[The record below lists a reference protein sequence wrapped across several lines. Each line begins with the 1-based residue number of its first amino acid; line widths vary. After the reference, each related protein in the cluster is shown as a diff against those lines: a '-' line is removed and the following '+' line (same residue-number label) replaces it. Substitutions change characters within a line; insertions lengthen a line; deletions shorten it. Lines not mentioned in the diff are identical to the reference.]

1 MKLPAVLLKTALACA
16 TLAFAAAAPAQIATT
31 KGPVRLI
38 VGYPAGGSADVQ
50 ARTLADKLA
59 ADLGTTVVVDNR
71 TGAGGQIAA
80 DYVRAAPPDGLTVLL
95 ANMHMMVM
103 LPLTS
108 KSVRYDPVKDFQAV
122 GRIATFYEGIAVPTA
137 LPAQNVQQWLE
148 LARTDASKATYGV
161 PAPGSVAQFMGFRLG
176 SEAKA
181 SLVAAPYRGAAPLV
195 QDLLGNQIAA
205 GITPIADLV
214 AHQQSGKLKVLA
226 VNGSK
231 RAALLPD
238 VPTLKELGQPHFDNL
253 EWTGLFVPA
262 GTPRPIVEQLHAA
275 LGKAL
280 ANKEVQERLQKLSS
294 DASPSTP
301 EELVRLIADDLKRWG
316 PVVKA
321 SGFTS
326 E

>member
-1 MKLPAVLLKTALACA
+1 MKLPFTLKVTLACTA
-16 TLAFAAAAPAQIATT
+16 LAFAAAATAQINTAH
-31 KGPVRLI
+31 GPLKLI

-59 ADLGTTVVVDNR
+59 AELGTVVVVDNR
-71 TGAGGQIAA
+71 TGAGGAIAA
-80 DYVRAAPPDGLTVLL
+80 DYVRTAPADGLTVLL

-103 LPLTS
+103 LPLTT
-108 KSVRYDPVKDFQAV
+108 KSVRYDPVKDFKPI
-122 GRIATFYEGIAVPTA
+122 GRIVSFYEGIAVPA
-137 LPAQNVQQWLE
+137 ELQAKDVKQWLDI
-148 LARTDASKATYGV
+148 ATKDPKKANYGV
-161 PAPGSVAQFMGFRLG
+161 PAPGSVSQFMGYRLG
-176 SEAKA
+176 SDAKA
-181 SLVAAPYRGAAPLV
+181 GLVAAPYRGAAPLV
-195 QDLLGNQIAA
+195 QDLLGNQISA
-205 GITPIADLV
+205 GIMPIADLV

-226 VNGSK
+226 VNGTR

-262 GTPRPIVEQLHAA
+262 GTPRPIVDQLNTA

-280 ANKEVQERLQKLSS
+280 ANKDVQERLLKLSS
-294 DASPSTP
+294 DPNPSTP
-301 EELVRLIADDLKRWG
+301 EELSALIADDIKRWG

>member
-1 MKLPAVLLKTALACA
+1 MKLSFTLKATLAGTALAFA
-16 TLAFAAAAPAQIATT
+16 TAAVAQINTAH
-31 KGPVRLI
+31 GPLKLI

-59 ADLGTTVVVDNR
+59 AEIGTTVVVDNR
-71 TGAGGQIAA
+71 TGAGGAIAA
-80 DYVRAAPPDGLTVLL
+80 DYVRTAPADGLTVLL

-103 LPLTS
+103 LPLTT
-108 KSVRYDPVKDFQAV
+108 KSVRYDPVKDFKPV
-122 GRIATFYEGIAVPTA
+122 GRIVSFYEGIAVPA
-137 LPAQNVQQWLE
+137 ELQARDVKQWLDI
-148 LARTDASKATYGV
+148 AAKDPKKANYGV
-161 PAPGSVAQFMGFRLG
+161 PAPGSVAQFIGYRLG
-176 SEAKA
+176 SDAKA
-181 SLVAAPYRGAAPLV
+181 GLVAAPYRGAAPLV
-195 QDLLGNQIAA
+195 QDLLGNQISA
-205 GITPIADLV
+205 GIVPIADLV

-226 VNGSK
+226 VNGAK

-262 GTPRPIVEQLHAA
+262 GTPRPIVDQLHAA

-280 ANKEVQERLQKLSS
+280 ANKDVQERLLKLSS
-294 DASPSTP
+294 DPNPSTP
-301 EELVRLIADDLKRWG
+301 EELSALIADDIKRWG

>member
-1 MKLPAVLLKTALACA
+1 MIHRLLQTALACA
-16 TLAFAAAAPAQIATT
+16 TLVFVAAAPAQIATN
-31 KGPVRLI
+31 KGPVKLI

-50 ARTLADKLA
+50 ARTLSDKLA
-59 ADLGTTVVVDNR
+59 AELGTTVVVDNR

-80 DYVRAAPPDGLTVLL
+80 DYVRNAAPDGLTLLL
-95 ANMHMMVM
+95 ANMHIMVM

-122 GRIATFYEGIAVPTA
+122 GRIATFYEGIAVPAA
-137 LPAQNVQQWLE
+137 LPARDVKQWLDI
-148 LARTDASKATYGV
+148 ARADPQKASYGV
-161 PAPGSVAQFMGFRLG
+161 PAPGSVAQFMGYRLG
-176 SEAKA
+176 TEAKTN
-181 SLVAAPYRGAAPLV
+181 LVAAPYRGAAPLV
-195 QDLLGNQIAA
+195 QDLLGDQIAA
-205 GITPIADLV
+205 GILPIADLV

-226 VNGSK
+226 VNGAK
-231 RAALLPD
+231 RAALLPE

-262 GTPRPIVEQLHAA
+262 GTPKPIVDQLHAA

-280 ANKEVQERLQKLSS
+280 ADKEVQERLRKLSS
-294 DASPSTP
+294 DPHPSSG
-301 EELVRLIADDLKRWG
+301 EELGKLIEDDLKRWG

>member
-1 MKLPAVLLKTALACA
+1 MKLHAVLLKTALGCA
-16 TLAFAAAAPAQIATT
+16 TFAFAAAAPAQIATT
-31 KGPVRLI
+31 KGPLKLI

-59 ADLGTTVVVDNR
+59 AELGTTVVIDNR

-108 KSVRYDPVKDFQAV
+108 KSVRYDPVKDFHAV
-122 GRIATFYEGIAVPTA
+122 GRIASFYEGIAVPTA
-137 LPAQNVQQWLE
+137 LPVQNVQQWLE
-148 LARTDASKATYGV
+148 LARTDTSKASYGV

-176 SEAKA
+176 NEAKA

-205 GITPIADLV
+205 GIMPIADLV

-226 VNGSK
+226 VNGAR
-231 RAALLPD
+231 RASLLPD

-262 GTPRPIVEQLHAA
+262 GTPRPIVDQLHAA

-294 DASPSTP
+294 DPSPSTP
-301 EELVRLIADDLKRWG
+301 EELTRLIADDLKRWG

-321 SGFTS
+321 SGFSS

>member
-1 MKLPAVLLKTALACA
+1 MKLPTLLKAALVSAS
-16 TLAFAAAAPAQIATT
+16 LAMAGAAQAQLDTH
-31 KGPVRLI
+31 KGPLRLI

-50 ARTLADKLA
+50 ARTLSDKLA
-59 ADLGTTVVVDNR
+59 AELGVNVIVENR

-80 DYVRAAPPDGLTVLL
+80 DYVRAANADGLTVLL
-95 ANMHMMVM
+95 ANTHMMVM

-108 KSVRYDPVKDFQAV
+108 KTVRYDPVKDFKAV
-122 GRIATFYEGIAVPTA
+122 GRIATFYEGIAVLSE
-137 LPAQNVQQWLE
+137 LPVKTVPQWLE
-148 LARTDASKATYGV
+148 LARKDPSKSSYGV
-161 PAPGSVAQFMGFRLG
+161 PAPGSVSQFMGYKLG
-176 SEAKA
+176 TDAKA
-181 SLVAAPYRGAAPLV
+181 QLVAAPYRGAAPMV
-195 QDLLGNQIAA
+195 QDLLGNQITA
-205 GITPIADLV
+205 GILPIADL
-214 AHQQSGKLKVLA
+214 AAYQQSGKLRVLA
-226 VNGSK
+226 VNGAQ

-262 GTPRPIVEQLHAA
+262 GASAPVIAQLHAA

-280 ANKEVQERLQKLSS
+280 ANKDVLERLAKLNS
-294 DASPSTP
+294 DANPSTP
-301 EELVRLIADDLKRWG
+301 EALTALIADDLQRWG

>member
-1 MKLPAVLLKTALACA
+1 MKLPALLKTALACA
-16 TLAFAAAAPAQIATT
+16 GLAFAAAAPAQIATN
-31 KGPVRLI
+31 KGPLKLI

-50 ARTLADKLA
+50 ARTLSDKLA
-59 ADLGTTVVVDNR
+59 AELGTTVVVDNR

-80 DYVRAAPPDGLTVLL
+80 DYVRNAAPDGLTVLL

-108 KSVRYDPVKDFQAV
+108 KSVRYDPVKDFKAV
-122 GRIATFYEGIAVPTA
+122 GRISSFYEGIAVPAA
-137 LPAQNVQQWLE
+137 LPARDVKQWLE
-148 LARTDASKATYGV
+148 IARTDPQKASYGV
-161 PAPGSVAQFMGFRLG
+161 PAPGSVAQFIGYRLG
-176 SEAKA
+176 TEAGAK
-181 SLVAAPYRGAAPLV
+181 LVAAPYRGAAPLV
-195 QDLLGNQIAA
+195 QDLLGDQIAA

-214 AHQQSGKLKVLA
+214 AYQQSGKLKVLA
-226 VNGSK
+226 VNGAK
-231 RAALLPD
+231 RSALLPD

-262 GTPRPIVEQLHAA
+262 ATPQPVVDQLNRA

-280 ANKEVQERLQKLSS
+280 AGQDVQERFGKLGFE
-294 DASPSTP
+294 AHPSTP
-301 EELVRLIADDLKRWG
+301 QALMRLIEDDLKAWG

>member
-1 MKLPAVLLKTALACA
+1 MIHRLLQTALACA
-16 TLAFAAAAPAQIATT
+16 TFVFAAAAPAQIATN
-31 KGPVRLI
+31 KGPVKLI

-50 ARTLADKLA
+50 ARTLSDKLA
-59 ADLGTTVVVDNR
+59 AELGTTVVVDNR

-80 DYVRAAPPDGLTVLL
+80 DYVRNATPDGLTVLL

-108 KSVRYDPVKDFQAV
+108 KSVRYDPVRDFKAV
-122 GRIATFYEGIAVPTA
+122 GRIASFYEGIAVPAA
-137 LPAQNVQQWLE
+137 LPAKDVKQWLDI
-148 LARTDASKATYGV
+148 ARADPQKASYGV
-161 PAPGSVAQFMGFRLG
+161 PAPGSVAQFMGYRLG
-176 SEAKA
+176 TEVNTK
-181 SLVAAPYRGAAPLV
+181 LVAAPYRGAAPLV
-195 QDLLGNQIAA
+195 QDLLGDQISA
-205 GITPIADLV
+205 GILPIADLV

-226 VNGSK
+226 VNGAK

-262 GTPRPIVEQLHAA
+262 GTPRPIVDQLHAA

-280 ANKEVQERLQKLSS
+280 ANKEVQERLLKLSS
-294 DASPSTP
+294 DPHPSSGD
-301 EELVRLIADDLKRWG
+301 ELGKLIEDDLKRWG
-316 PVVKA
+316 PVIKA
-321 SGFTS
+321 SGFTA

>member
-1 MKLPAVLLKTALACA
+1 MKLPVFLNSALACA
-16 TLAFAAAAPAQIATT
+16 ALLTFAATANAQIATT
-31 KGPVRLI
+31 KGPLRLI

-50 ARTLADKLA
+50 ARTLSDKLA
-59 ADLGTTVVVDNR
+59 AELGTAVVVENR

-80 DYVRAAPPDGLTVLL
+80 DYVRAAQPDGLTVLL

-108 KSVRYDPVKDFQAV
+108 KSVRYDPVKDFKAV
-122 GRIATFYEGIAVPTA
+122 GRIASFYEGIAVPAA
-137 LPAQNVQQWLE
+137 LPAANVRQWLDI
-148 LARTDASKATYGV
+148 ARADPQKASYGV
-161 PAPGSVAQFMGFRLG
+161 PAPGSVSQFMGFRLG
-176 SEAKA
+176 ADAKA
-181 SLVAAPYRGAAPLV
+181 ELVAAPYRGAAPLV
-195 QDLLGNQIAA
+195 QDLLGNQLAA
-205 GITPIADLV
+205 GIMPIADLIPY
-214 AHQQSGKLKVLA
+214 QQSGKLKVLA
-226 VNGSK
+226 VNGAK
-231 RAALLPD
+231 RAPLLPD

-262 GTPRPIVEQLHAA
+262 ATPPAIVMQLHAA

-280 ANKEVQERLQKLSS
+280 AHKDVQERLAKLNS

-301 EELVRLIADDLKRWG
+301 EELAALIADDLRRWG

-321 SGFTS
+321 SGFST

>member
-1 MKLPAVLLKTALACA
+1 MKLSFTLKATLASA
-16 TLAFAAAAPAQIATT
+16 ALAFAAAAGAQINTAH
-31 KGPVRLI
+31 GPLKLI

-59 ADLGTTVVVDNR
+59 AELGTTVVVDNR
-71 TGAGGQIAA
+71 TGAGGAIAA
-80 DYVRAAPPDGLTVLL
+80 DYVRTAPADGLTVLL

-103 LPLTS
+103 LPLTT
-108 KSVRYDPVKDFQAV
+108 KSVRYDPIKDFKPV
-122 GRIATFYEGIAVPTA
+122 GRIVSFYEGIAVPA
-137 LPAQNVQQWLE
+137 ELQARDVKQWLDI
-148 LARTDASKATYGV
+148 AAKDPKKANYGV
-161 PAPGSVAQFMGFRLG
+161 PAPGSVAQFIGYRLG
-176 SEAKA
+176 SDAKA
-181 SLVAAPYRGAAPLV
+181 GLVAAPYRGAAPLV
-195 QDLLGNQIAA
+195 QDLLGNQISA
-205 GITPIADLV
+205 GIVPIADLV

-226 VNGSK
+226 VNGAK

-262 GTPRPIVEQLHAA
+262 GTPRPIVDQLHAA

-280 ANKEVQERLQKLSS
+280 ANKDVQERLLKLSS
-294 DASPSTP
+294 DPNPSTP
-301 EELVRLIADDLKRWG
+301 EELSALIADDIKRWG

>member
-1 MKLPAVLLKTALACA
+1 MTLTALPRFTLACA
-16 TLAFAAAAPAQIATT
+16 SLAFACAAFAQVPAG
-31 KGPVRLI
+31 KGPLRLI

-50 ARTLADKLA
+50 ARTLADKLSA
-59 ADLGTTVVVDNR
+59 ELGAPVVVENR
-71 TGAGGQIAA
+71 SGAGGQIAA
-80 DYVRAAPPDGLTVLL
+80 DYVRAAQPDGLTVLL

-108 KSVRYDPVKDFQAV
+108 KSVHYDPVKDFRAV
-122 GRIATFYEGIAVPTA
+122 GRIASFYEGIAVPAT
-137 LPAQNVQQWLE
+137 LPASNVREWLA
-148 LARTDASKATYGV
+148 LAGSDRSRASYGV
-161 PAPGSVAQFMGFRLG
+161 PAAGSVSQFMGFRLG
-176 SEAKA
+176 SDARVE
-181 SLVAAPYRGAAPLV
+181 LTPVPYRGAAPLV
-195 QDLLGNQIAA
+195 QDLLGNQVAA

-214 AHQQSGKLKVLA
+214 PYQQSGKLKVLA
-226 VNGSK
+226 VNGV
-231 RAALLPD
+231 RRTALLPD

-262 GTPRPIVEQLHAA
+262 GTPRATVVQLHAA

-280 ANKEVQERLQKLSS
+280 ALPEVQERLAKLGS

-301 EELVRLIADDLKRWG
+301 EELSALIADDLKRWG

-321 SGFTS
+321 SGFTT

>member
-1 MKLPAVLLKTALACA
+1 MTLPAFLRLGLACA
-16 TLAFAAAAPAQIATT
+16 GLAFACAAPAQVPTG
-31 KGPVRLI
+31 KGPLRLV

-59 ADLGTTVVVDNR
+59 ADLGVAVVVENR

-80 DYVRAAPPDGLTVLL
+80 DYVRGTPPDGLTVLL

-108 KSVRYDPVKDFQAV
+108 RSVRYDPVKDFAAV
-122 GRIATFYEGIAVPTA
+122 GRIATFYEGLAVPAA
-137 LPAQNVQQWLE
+137 LPAKDVREWLA
-148 LARTDASKATYGV
+148 LARTDASRGSYGV
-161 PAPGSVAQFMGFRLG
+161 PAPGSVSQFIGFRLG
-176 SEAKA
+176 SEAGVKLTA
-181 SLVAAPYRGAAPLV
+181 VPYRGAAPLV
-195 QDLLGNQIAA
+195 QDLLGNQVAA

-214 AHQQSGKLKVLA
+214 QYQQAGKIRVLA
-226 VNGSK
+226 VNGAQ
-231 RAALLPD
+231 RAAQLPD

-262 GTPRPIVEQLHAA
+262 ATPAATVAQLHAA

-280 ANKEVQERLQKLSS
+280 AQPDVKERLAKLSS
-294 DASPSTP
+294 DANPSTP
-301 EELVRLIADDLKRWG
+301 EALTRLIAEDLQRWG
-316 PVVKA
+316 PVIKA
-321 SGFTS
+321 SGFST

>member
-1 MKLPAVLLKTALACA
+1 MKLHAALLKTALACA
-16 TLAFAAAAPAQIATT
+16 TFAFAAAAPAQIATT
-31 KGPVRLI
+31 KGPLKLI

-59 ADLGTTVVVDNR
+59 AELGTTVVIDNR

-108 KSVRYDPVKDFQAV
+108 KSVRYDPVKDFHAV
-122 GRIATFYEGIAVPTA
+122 GRIASFYEGIAVPTA
-137 LPAQNVQQWLE
+137 LQVQNVQQWLE
-148 LARTDASKATYGV
+148 LARTDASKASYGV

-205 GITPIADLV
+205 GIMPIADLV

-226 VNGSK
+226 VNGAR
-231 RAALLPD
+231 RASLLPD

-262 GTPRPIVEQLHAA
+262 GTPRPIVDQLHAA

-280 ANKEVQERLQKLSS
+280 ANKEVQERLHKLSS
-294 DASPSTP
+294 DPSPSTP
-301 EELVRLIADDLKRWG
+301 EELTKLIADDLKRWA

-321 SGFTS
+321 SGFSS

>member
-1 MKLPAVLLKTALACA
+1 MTLTFTLKATLACTALA
-16 TLAFAAAAPAQIATT
+16 FAVAAGAQINTAH
-31 KGPVRLI
+31 GPLKLI

-59 ADLGTTVVVDNR
+59 AELGTTVVVDNR
-71 TGAGGQIAA
+71 TGAGGAIAA
-80 DYVRAAPPDGLTVLL
+80 DYVRTAPADGLTVLL

-103 LPLTS
+103 LPLTT
-108 KSVRYDPVKDFQAV
+108 KSVRYDPVKDFKPV
-122 GRIATFYEGIAVPTA
+122 GRIASFYEGIAVPSELQA
-137 LPAQNVQQWLE
+137 RDVKQWLDM
-148 LARTDASKATYGV
+148 AAKDPKKANYGV
-161 PAPGSVAQFMGFRLG
+161 PAPGSVAQFMGYRLG
-176 SEAKA
+176 SDAKA
-181 SLVAAPYRGAAPLV
+181 GLVAAPYRGAAPLV
-195 QDLLGNQIAA
+195 QDLLGNQISA
-205 GITPIADLV
+205 GILPIADLV

-226 VNGSK
+226 VNGAK

-280 ANKEVQERLQKLSS
+280 ASKDVQERLLKLSS
-294 DASPSTP
+294 DPNPSTP
-301 EELVRLIADDLKRWG
+301 EELSALIADDLKRWG

>member
-1 MKLPAVLLKTALACA
+1 MKLPGLFRFTLAC
-16 TLAFAAAAPAQIATT
+16 TGLAFACAAPAQLPTN
-31 KGPVRLI
+31 KGALRLI

-50 ARTLADKLA
+50 ARILADRLA
-59 ADLGTTVVVDNR
+59 AELGTPVVVENR

-80 DYVRAAPPDGLTVLL
+80 DYVKAATPDGLTVLL
-95 ANMHMMVM
+95 ANMHIMVM

-108 KSVRYDPVKDFQAV
+108 KSVRYDPVKDFLAV
-122 GRIATFYEGIAVPTA
+122 GRIATFYEGLAVPA
-137 LPAQNVQQWLE
+137 SMPVRDVREWLT
-148 LARTDASKATYGV
+148 LAGSDKLKASYGV
-161 PAPGSVAQFMGFRLG
+161 PAAGSVAQFIGYRLG
-176 SEAKA
+176 SEAKVELT
-181 SLVAAPYRGAAPLV
+181 SVPYRGAAPLV
-195 QDLLGNQIAA
+195 QDLLGSQVAA

-214 AHQQSGKLKVLA
+214 QYQQAGKLKVLA

-262 GTPRPIVEQLHAA
+262 GTPRATVAQLHAA
-275 LGKAL
+275 LGVAL
-280 ANKEVQERLQKLSS
+280 AQPDVQQRLAKLSS

-301 EELVRLIADDLKRWG
+301 EELSALIAEDLKRWG

-321 SGFTS
+321 SGFTT

>member
-1 MKLPAVLLKTALACA
+1 MIHRLLQTALACA
-16 TLAFAAAAPAQIATT
+16 SLAFAAAAPAQIATH
-31 KGPVRLI
+31 KGPVKLI

-50 ARTLADKLA
+50 ARTLSDKLA
-59 ADLGTTVVVDNR
+59 AELGTTVVVDNR

-80 DYVRAAPPDGLTVLL
+80 DYVRNAAPDGLTVLL

-108 KSVRYDPVKDFQAV
+108 KSVRYDPVKDFKAV
-122 GRIATFYEGIAVPTA
+122 GRVASFYEGIAVPAA
-137 LPAQNVQQWLE
+137 LPAKDVKQWLDI
-148 LARTDASKATYGV
+148 ARADPQKASYGV
-161 PAPGSVAQFMGFRLG
+161 PAPGSVAQFMGYRLG
-176 SEAKA
+176 AEAKVN
-181 SLVAAPYRGAAPLV
+181 LVAAPYRGAAPLV
-195 QDLLGNQIAA
+195 QDLLGDQIAA

-226 VNGSK
+226 VNGAR

-262 GTPRPIVEQLHAA
+262 GTPKPIVDQLHAA

-280 ANKEVQERLQKLSS
+280 ANSEVKERLLKLSS
-294 DASPSTP
+294 DPHPSSG
-301 EELVRLIADDLKRWG
+301 EELSRLIEDDLKRWG

>member
-1 MKLPAVLLKTALACA
+1 MKLPFTLKVTLACTA
-16 TLAFAAAAPAQIATT
+16 LAFAAMATAQINTAH
-31 KGPVRLI
+31 GPLKLI

-59 ADLGTTVVVDNR
+59 AELGTVVVVDNR
-71 TGAGGQIAA
+71 TGAGGAIAA
-80 DYVRAAPPDGLTVLL
+80 DYVRTAPADGLTVLL

-103 LPLTS
+103 LPLTT
-108 KSVRYDPVKDFQAV
+108 KSVRYDPIKDFKPV
-122 GRIATFYEGIAVPTA
+122 GRIVSFYEGIAVPA
-137 LPAQNVQQWLE
+137 ELQARDVKQWLDI
-148 LARTDASKATYGV
+148 AAKDPKKANYGV
-161 PAPGSVAQFMGFRLG
+161 PAPGSVAQFIGYRLG
-176 SEAKA
+176 SDAKA
-181 SLVAAPYRGAAPLV
+181 GLVAAPYRGAAPLV
-195 QDLLGNQIAA
+195 QDLLGNQISA
-205 GITPIADLV
+205 GIVPIADLV

-226 VNGSK
+226 VNGAK

-262 GTPRPIVEQLHAA
+262 GTPRPIVDQLHAA

-280 ANKEVQERLQKLSS
+280 ANKDVQERLLKLSS
-294 DASPSTP
+294 DPNPSTP
-301 EELVRLIADDLKRWG
+301 EELSALIADDIKRWG

>member
-1 MKLPAVLLKTALACA
+1 MKLPALLNTAIASA
-16 TLAFAAAAPAQIATT
+16 SLAFAAAAPAQIATH
-31 KGPVRLI
+31 KGPLKLI

-50 ARTLADKLA
+50 ARTLSDKLA
-59 ADLGTTVVVDNR
+59 AELGTTVVVDNR

-80 DYVRAAPPDGLTVLL
+80 DYVRAAAPDGLTVLL

-108 KSVRYDPVKDFQAV
+108 KSVRYDPVKDFKAV
-122 GRIATFYEGIAVPTA
+122 GRIASFYEGIAVPA
-137 LPAQNVQQWLE
+137 SLPAKDVKQWLE
-148 LARTDASKATYGV
+148 IARSDPQKASYGV

-176 SEAKA
+176 ADAGVK
-181 SLVAAPYRGAAPLV
+181 LVAAPYRGAAPLV
-195 QDLLGNQIAA
+195 QDLLGDQIAA

-226 VNGSK
+226 VNGAK

-262 GTPRPIVEQLHAA
+262 GTPQPIVEQLHAA

-280 ANKEVQERLQKLSS
+280 ASKDVQERLLKLSS
-294 DASPSTP
+294 DPHPSSPQALTKLI
-301 EELVRLIADDLKRWG
+301 EDELQRWG

-321 SGFTS
+321 SGFSS

>member
-1 MKLPAVLLKTALACA
+1 MIHRLLQTALACA
-16 TLAFAAAAPAQIATT
+16 TLVFVAAAPAQIATN
-31 KGPVRLI
+31 KGPVKLI

-50 ARTLADKLA
+50 ARTLSDKLA
-59 ADLGTTVVVDNR
+59 AELGPTVVVDNR

-80 DYVRAAPPDGLTVLL
+80 DYVRNAAPDGLTLLL

-108 KSVRYDPVKDFQAV
+108 KSVRYDPVKDFKAV
-122 GRIATFYEGIAVPTA
+122 GRIASFYEGIAVPAA
-137 LPAQNVQQWLE
+137 LPARDVKQWLDI
-148 LARTDASKATYGV
+148 ARADPQKASYGV
-161 PAPGSVAQFMGFRLG
+161 PAPGSVAQFMGYRLG
-176 SEAKA
+176 TEAKTN
-181 SLVAAPYRGAAPLV
+181 LVAAPYRGAAPLV
-195 QDLLGNQIAA
+195 QDLLGDQIAA
-205 GITPIADLV
+205 GILPIADLV

-226 VNGSK
+226 VNGAK
-231 RAALLPD
+231 RAALLPE

-262 GTPRPIVEQLHAA
+262 GTPKPIVDQLHAA

-280 ANKEVQERLQKLSS
+280 ADKEVQERLRKLSS
-294 DASPSTP
+294 DPHPSSG
-301 EELVRLIADDLKRWG
+301 EELGKLIEDDLKRWG

>member
-1 MKLPAVLLKTALACA
+1 MTLTFTLKATLACTALA
-16 TLAFAAAAPAQIATT
+16 FAVAAGAQINTAH
-31 KGPVRLI
+31 GPLKLI

-59 ADLGTTVVVDNR
+59 AELGTTVVVDNR
-71 TGAGGQIAA
+71 TGAGGAIAA
-80 DYVRAAPPDGLTVLL
+80 DYVRTAPADGLTVLL

-103 LPLTS
+103 LPLTT
-108 KSVRYDPVKDFQAV
+108 KSVRYDPVKDFKPV
-122 GRIATFYEGIAVPTA
+122 GRIASFYEGIAVPSELQA
-137 LPAQNVQQWLE
+137 RDVKQWLDM
-148 LARTDASKATYGV
+148 AAKDPRKANYGV
-161 PAPGSVAQFMGFRLG
+161 PAPGSVAQFMGYRLG
-176 SEAKA
+176 SDAKA
-181 SLVAAPYRGAAPLV
+181 GLVAAPYRGAAPLV
-195 QDLLGNQIAA
+195 QDLLGNQISA
-205 GITPIADLV
+205 GILPIADLV

-226 VNGSK
+226 VNGAK

-262 GTPRPIVEQLHAA
+262 GTPRPIVEQLHGA

-280 ANKEVQERLQKLSS
+280 ASKDVQERLLKLSS
-294 DASPSTP
+294 DPNPSTP
-301 EELVRLIADDLKRWG
+301 EELSALIAEDLKRWG

>member
-1 MKLPAVLLKTALACA
+1 MTLPAFLRLGLACA
-16 TLAFAAAAPAQIATT
+16 GLAFACAAPAQVPTG
-31 KGPVRLI
+31 KGPLRLV

-59 ADLGTTVVVDNR
+59 ADLGVTVVVENR

-80 DYVRAAPPDGLTVLL
+80 DYVRGTAPDGLTVLL

-108 KSVRYDPVKDFQAV
+108 RSVRYDPVKDFAAV
-122 GRIATFYEGIAVPTA
+122 GRIATFYEGLAVPAA
-137 LPAQNVQQWLE
+137 LPAKDVREWLA
-148 LARTDASKATYGV
+148 LARTDASRGSYGV
-161 PAPGSVAQFMGFRLG
+161 PAPGSVSQFIGFRLG
-176 SEAKA
+176 SEAGVKLTA
-181 SLVAAPYRGAAPLV
+181 VPYRGAAPLV
-195 QDLLGNQIAA
+195 QDLLGNQVAA

-214 AHQQSGKLKVLA
+214 QYQQAGKIRILA
-226 VNGSK
+226 VNGAQ
-231 RAALLPD
+231 RAAQLPD

-262 GTPRPIVEQLHAA
+262 ATPAATVAQLHAA

-280 ANKEVQERLQKLSS
+280 AQPDVKERLAKLSS
-294 DASPSTP
+294 DANPSTP
-301 EELVRLIADDLKRWG
+301 EALTRLIAEDLQRWG
-316 PVVKA
+316 PVIKA
-321 SGFTS
+321 SGFST

>member
-1 MKLPAVLLKTALACA
+1 MKLPVLFRLSLACA
-16 TLAFAAAAPAQIATT
+16 SLAFACTAPAQVPTS
-31 KGPVRLI
+31 KGALRLI

-59 ADLGTTVVVDNR
+59 AELGVPVVVENR

-80 DYVRAAPPDGLTVLL
+80 DYVRAAPADGLTVLL

-108 KSVRYDPVKDFQAV
+108 KSVHYDPVKDFQAV
-122 GRIATFYEGIAVPTA
+122 GRIATFYEGLAVPAA
-137 LPAQNVQQWLE
+137 LPVRDVREWLA
-148 LARTDASKATYGV
+148 LANNDKSKATYGV
-161 PAPGSVAQFMGFRLG
+161 PAAGSVAQFIGYRLG
-176 SEAKA
+176 SDAKVELT
-181 SLVAAPYRGAAPLV
+181 SVPYRGAAPLV
-195 QDLLGNQIAA
+195 QDLLGNQVAA

-214 AHQQSGKLKVLA
+214 QYQQAGKLKVIA
-226 VNGSK
+226 VNGAK

-253 EWTGLFVPA
+253 EWTGLFAPA
-262 GTPRPIVEQLHAA
+262 GTPRATIAQLHAA

-280 ANKEVQERLQKLSS
+280 VFPEVQQRLAKLSS
-294 DASPSTP
+294 DANPSTP
-301 EELVRLIADDLKRWG
+301 DELTNLIADDLKRWG

-321 SGFTS
+321 SGFTA

>member
-1 MKLPAVLLKTALACA
+1 MKLSFNLKAALACTA
-16 TLAFAAAAPAQIATT
+16 WAFAAAAGAQINTAH
-31 KGPVRLI
+31 GPLKLI

-59 ADLGTTVVVDNR
+59 AELGTVVVVDNR
-71 TGAGGQIAA
+71 TGAGGAIAA
-80 DYVRAAPPDGLTVLL
+80 DYVRTAPADGLTVLL

-103 LPLTS
+103 LPLTT
-108 KSVRYDPVKDFQAV
+108 KSVRYDPVKDFKPV
-122 GRIATFYEGIAVPTA
+122 GRIVSFYEGIAVPA
-137 LPAQNVQQWLE
+137 ELPARDVKQWLDIV
-148 LARTDASKATYGV
+148 AKDPKKANYGV
-161 PAPGSVAQFMGFRLG
+161 PAPGSVSQFMGYRLG
-176 SEAKA
+176 SDAKA
-181 SLVAAPYRGAAPLV
+181 GLVAAPYRGAAPLV
-195 QDLLGNQIAA
+195 QDLLGNQISA
-205 GITPIADLV
+205 GIMPIADLV

-226 VNGSK
+226 VNGAK

-262 GTPRPIVEQLHAA
+262 GTPRPIVDQLHAA

-280 ANKEVQERLQKLSS
+280 ANKDVQERLLKLSS
-294 DASPSTP
+294 DPNPSTP
-301 EELVRLIADDLKRWG
+301 EELSALIADDLKRWG

>member
-1 MKLPAVLLKTALACA
+1 MIHRLLQTALACA
-16 TLAFAAAAPAQIATT
+16 TLVFVAAAPAQIATN
-31 KGPVRLI
+31 KGPVKLI

-50 ARTLADKLA
+50 ARTLSDKLA
-59 ADLGTTVVVDNR
+59 AELGTTVVVDNR

-80 DYVRAAPPDGLTVLL
+80 DYVRNAAPDGLTLLL

-108 KSVRYDPVKDFQAV
+108 KSVRYDPVKDFKAV
-122 GRIATFYEGIAVPTA
+122 GRIASFYEGIAVPAA
-137 LPAQNVQQWLE
+137 LPARDVKQWLDI
-148 LARTDASKATYGV
+148 ARADPQKASYGV
-161 PAPGSVAQFMGFRLG
+161 PAPGSVAQFMGYRLG
-176 SEAKA
+176 TEAKTN
-181 SLVAAPYRGAAPLV
+181 LVAAPYRGAAPLV
-195 QDLLGNQIAA
+195 QDLLGDQIAA
-205 GITPIADLV
+205 GILPIADLV

-226 VNGSK
+226 VNGAK
-231 RAALLPD
+231 RAALLPE

-262 GTPRPIVEQLHAA
+262 GTPKPIVDQLHAA

-280 ANKEVQERLQKLSS
+280 ADKEVQERLRKLSS
-294 DASPSTP
+294 DPHPSSG
-301 EELVRLIADDLKRWG
+301 EELGKLIEDDLKRWG

>member
-1 MKLPAVLLKTALACA
+1 MTLTAFLRLGLACA
-16 TLAFAAAAPAQIATT
+16 GLAFACAAPAQVPTG
-31 KGPVRLI
+31 KGPLRLV

-59 ADLGTTVVVDNR
+59 AELGVAVVVENR

-80 DYVRAAPPDGLTVLL
+80 DYVRGTAPDGLTVLL

-108 KSVRYDPVKDFQAV
+108 RSVRYDPVKDFAAV
-122 GRIATFYEGIAVPTA
+122 GRIATFYEGLAVPAA
-137 LPAQNVQQWLE
+137 LPARDVREWLA
-148 LARTDASKATYGV
+148 LARNDPARGSYGV
-161 PAPGSVAQFMGFRLG
+161 PAPGSVSQFIGFRLG
-176 SEAKA
+176 RDAGVGLTA
-181 SLVAAPYRGAAPLV
+181 VPYRGAAPLV
-195 QDLLGNQIAA
+195 QDLLGNQVAA

-214 AHQQSGKLKVLA
+214 QYQQAGKIRILA
-226 VNGSK
+226 VNGAQ
-231 RAALLPD
+231 RAAQLPD

-262 GTPRPIVEQLHAA
+262 ATPAATVAQLHAA

-280 ANKEVQERLQKLSS
+280 AQPDVKERLAKLSS

-301 EELVRLIADDLKRWG
+301 EALTRLIAEDLQRWG
-316 PVVKA
+316 PVIKA
-321 SGFTS
+321 SGFST

>member
-1 MKLPAVLLKTALACA
+1 MKLSFTLKATLACTA
-16 TLAFAAAAPAQIATT
+16 LAFAAAAGAQINTAR
-31 KGPVRLI
+31 GPLKLI

-59 ADLGTTVVVDNR
+59 AELGTTVIVDNR
-71 TGAGGQIAA
+71 TGAGGAIAA
-80 DYVRAAPPDGLTVLL
+80 DYVRTAPSDGLTVLL

-103 LPLTS
+103 LPLTT
-108 KSVRYDPVKDFQAV
+108 KSVRYDPLKDFKAV
-122 GRIATFYEGIAVPTA
+122 GRIASFYEGIAVPA
-137 LPAQNVQQWLE
+137 ELQARDVKQWLDI
-148 LARTDASKATYGV
+148 AAKDPKKANYGV
-161 PAPGSVAQFMGFRLG
+161 PAPGSVAQFIGYRLG
-176 SEAKA
+176 SDAKA
-181 SLVAAPYRGAAPLV
+181 GLVAAPYRGAAPLV
-195 QDLLGNQIAA
+195 QDLLGNQISA
-205 GITPIADLV
+205 GILPIADLV

-226 VNGSK
+226 VNGAK

-262 GTPRPIVEQLHAA
+262 GTPRPIVDQLHAA
-275 LGKAL
+275 LGKTL
-280 ANKEVQERLQKLSS
+280 ANKDVQERLLKLSS
-294 DASPSTP
+294 DPNPSTP
-301 EELVRLIADDLKRWG
+301 EELSALIADDIKRWG